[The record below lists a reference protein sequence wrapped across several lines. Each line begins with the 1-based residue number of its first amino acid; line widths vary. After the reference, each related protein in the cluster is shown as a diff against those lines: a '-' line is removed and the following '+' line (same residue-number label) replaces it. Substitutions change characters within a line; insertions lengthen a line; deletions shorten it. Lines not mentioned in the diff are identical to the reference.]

1 MKGWEVYKSIKELK
15 ELGFSK
21 RKASREAK
29 LSRDSVDK
37 YWDME
42 EEEYLLLLSESKQRG
57 SKLDPYRG
65 FIKEELETWSEITAA
80 QIHDHLKEKLL
91 SENSEWVPSRR
102 SVQEYVAKLR
112 EEYGL
117 PQMQKIRQYEAV
129 TDPPFGRQAQV
140 DMGEKTMKDVFGK
153 SVKVYVFAMVLSN
166 SRHKFMYFQQR
177 PFSAA
182 DFVIAHDLAFKYY
195 CGRRPVEMVYDQD
208 RVMAVSENAGDLV
221 LTEKFEEY
229 RQYAG
234 FSIFLCRAY
243 DPESKGR
250 IENVIGYIKNNFLS
264 CRKFHGINELNSD
277 GLAWL
282 DRTGN
287 GIKHETTKMVPS
299 RVFLE
304 EVRHMIPVPAL
315 SEPPKPSEAIVRPD
329 NVVNYKQNRYRMPRG
344 TYAPGRKA
352 RIEADASAG
361 MIRFYDAKSDEL
373 LAEHILAVGVGK
385 LVGRLTKT
393 KPGGKAADELRLKVS
408 LGFTEVPGAD
418 SYVDLVLEKYRRY
431 ILPQLNIFR
440 RVQVKYSNQELTNAL
455 NYCLEHDLYS
465 ANDFRDTLVF
475 LAQPA
480 LEIQPH
486 SNIALPEKY
495 KAVSPQVRDVGVY
508 GQITGGTV
516 R

>member
-15 ELGFSK
+15 ALGFSK

-29 LSRDSVDK
+29 LSRDSIEK
-37 YWDME
+37 YWDMGD
-42 EEEYLLLLSESKQRG
+42 EEYLLLLSESKQRG

-65 FIKEELETWSEITAA
+65 FILEELQTWSEITAS

-91 SENSEWVPSRR
+91 SENSEWLPSRR
-102 SVQEYVAKLR
+102 LVQEYVSNLR

-153 SVKVYVFAMVLSN
+153 NVKVYIFAMVLSN
-166 SRHKFMYFQQR
+166 SRHKFMCFQQR
-177 PFSAA
+177 PFNAA
-182 DFVIAHDLAFKYY
+182 DFVMAHDLAFKYY
-195 CGRRPVEMVYDQD
+195 CGRRPVELVYDQD

-229 RQYAG
+229 RQYVG
-234 FSIFLCRAY
+234 FSIFLCHAY

-287 GIKHETTKMVPS
+287 GIKHDTTKMVPS

-304 EVRHMIPVPAL
+304 EVKHMIPAPTL
-315 SEPPKPSEAIVRPD
+315 SEPPKPSEAVVRHD

-352 RIEADASAG
+352 RIEPDVSTG
-361 MIRFYDAKSDEL
+361 MVRFYDAKSDEF
-373 LAEHILAVGVGK
+373 LAEHIIAVGVGR
-385 LVGRLTKT
+385 LVGRSTQT
-393 KPGGKAADELRLKVS
+393 KPGGKAADELKAKV
-408 LGFTEVPGAD
+408 LLEFEGVPDAV

-431 ILPQLNIFR
+431 TIAQLNIFR
-440 RVQVKYSNQELTNAL
+440 RVQDKYSKPELTNAL
-455 NYCLEHDLYS
+455 NYCIEHDLYS
-465 ANDFRDTLVF
+465 ANDFRDTLLF
-475 LAQPA
+475 LTQPFA
-480 LEIQPH
+480 EHFQ
-486 SNIALPEKY
+486 SGNIHLPEKY
-495 KAVSPQVRDVGVY
+495 SSVSAQIRDVSVY
-508 GQITGGTV
+508 EQITGGAI